1 MCLLRQAAFDFKL
14 KENISWHVFIVWKKN
29 PTWKALQTAITFFF
43 NFSSSLLATCRP
55 SEVSAPHFGHPCAK
69 WMDRMSWT
77 NTYQT
82 HQRWVAFFF
91 SRLLHVTEGVIQR
104 LVRDSVSCCSMMFVF
119 RSLCRKEKQNHK
131 NVNLVV
137 SQKQHTLKFSKVATT
152 AAWNLSLQSLI
163 PGQVCSR
170 PVFWE
175 LLRMTPPSAEDS
187 HLSGLSLGW
196 VLTSLWEPPYEWIK
210 YIRLLLK
217 SGLLFKDWF
226 WCRLHRWLPLP
237 VWTFHT
243 RGHRSCFSLQPS
255 A

>member
-43 NFSSSLLATCRP
+43 ISHPTYWQLADPQR
-55 SEVSAPHFGHPCAK
+55 SAHHTLGIPVQNE
-69 WMDRMSWT
+69 WT
-77 NTYQT
+77 GWAEQT
-82 HQRWVAFFF
+82 RTRLTRGEWRFFFF

-196 VLTSLWEPPYEWIK
+196 VLTSLWDHLMNE
-210 YIRLLLK
+210 
-217 SGLLFKDWF
+217 
-226 WCRLHRWLPLP
+226 
-237 VWTFHT
+237 
-243 RGHRSCFSLQPS
+243 
-255 A
+255 

>member
-1 MCLLRQAAFDFKL
+1 MEKKSHL
-14 KENISWHVFIVWKKN
+14 KSTSNCNYI
-29 PTWKALQTAITFFF
+29 FFY
-43 NFSSSLLATCRP
+43 FSSSLLAICRP

-82 HQRWVAFFF
+82 HQRWVAFFFFF

-196 VLTSLWEPPYEWIK
+196 VLTSLWDHLMNE
-210 YIRLLLK
+210 
-217 SGLLFKDWF
+217 
-226 WCRLHRWLPLP
+226 
-237 VWTFHT
+237 
-243 RGHRSCFSLQPS
+243 
-255 A
+255 

>member
-43 NFSSSLLATCRP
+43 LFLILLTGNLQTLRGQRTTLWASLCKMNGQDELNKHVP
-55 SEVSAPHFGHPCAK
+55 DSPEVSGVF
-69 WMDRMSWT
+69 
-77 NTYQT
+77 
-82 HQRWVAFFF
+82 FFF

-196 VLTSLWEPPYEWIK
+196 VLTSLWDHLMNE
-210 YIRLLLK
+210 
-217 SGLLFKDWF
+217 
-226 WCRLHRWLPLP
+226 
-237 VWTFHT
+237 
-243 RGHRSCFSLQPS
+243 
-255 A
+255 

>member
-1 MCLLRQAAFDFKL
+1 MEKKSHLKSTSNCNYIFFLFLILLTG
-14 KENISWHVFIVWKKN
+14 N
-29 PTWKALQTAITFFF
+29 LQTLRGQRTTLWA
-43 NFSSSLLATCRP
+43 SLCKMNGQDELNKHVP
-55 SEVSAPHFGHPCAK
+55 DSPEVSG
-69 WMDRMSWT
+69 
-77 NTYQT
+77 
-82 HQRWVAFFF
+82 VFF
-91 SRLLHVTEGVIQR
+91 SRLFHVTEGVIQR

-187 HLSGLSLGW
+187 HLSGLSLG
-196 VLTSLWEPPYEWIK
+196 VSIDFFMRPPYEWIK